1 MRRGHALPVV
11 ALLVVIASAPVAAAQ
26 PFPVLD
32 VPPELR
38 PWIPWVMDE
47 VPDAGCPRVQ
57 GRTVC
62 AWPGRLTVEAGAAG
76 GSFALELYA
85 DRASDLRLPG
95 GAEAWPQQVRLDGA
109 AAPVFPRDAA
119 PTLRVGP
126 GRHRVEA
133 RFIWSRMPESLVVPP
148 EIGLLALRLD
158 GRDVPEPRRESGG
171 LLWLR
176 ALAHPGAE
184 GESLRLQVFRRVEDG
199 VPLFVETRLQL
210 EVAGRARE
218 VALAGALLP
227 DTVPVAVTGDLPARV
242 EDGVLRLQ
250 LRGGRFAV
258 SVRARVDGRPA
269 GLKRPKTTPAEPWPA
284 REVWVFAADERLR
297 QVELSGPPPIDPSRT
312 ELPEAWQKLP
322 AFLVEPGQAL
332 SFREVRRGESQ
343 AAPDTLQL
351 ARELWLD
358 PDGRSASVRDHLT
371 GTLRGRSRLDLLPP
385 GALGRVAV
393 DGQDQ
398 LVTAG
403 PDGRAGVELR
413 RQALNLTAD
422 SRLALSTALP
432 AVGWSADVEQLSAT
446 LNLPPGWTLLG
457 AAGVDRLPGAWTARW
472 TLLGFFVVLLIAIA
486 VLRLFGPVQAMVAL
500 AALVLTHG
508 EPGAPFAA
516 WLSLVAAVALQ
527 RVAPAERIQ
536 RLARAWRLASAGVL
550 LVVLV
555 PFARDQLR
563 DAIFPQAAVAEE
575 AGLSVPGG
583 VVGAVV
589 GGLPSQLP
597 VAPAAAPAEAQGEAT
612 NEPAARGRDA
622 LQSSVSR
629 PKASALAQELKAERL
644 DEATRFSFNQALAQ
658 DPKAVLQTGPGVP
671 TWRWRSYALG
681 WTGPVGPEHRI
692 RLALASPGLNRLLTL
707 LRLLGVAALGFLLA
721 VGRWPRL
728 PHRTA
733 AGAPPSP
740 AGLAALASLSLLG
753 AAGIAD
759 GEPNEPVRTPSAEVL
774 AQLRQKLTRPPS
786 CEPAC
791 LTTPS
796 LLLRIADTRL
806 EVHAEVHAAA
816 DGAWAVPGPLA
827 SWAPAELRL
836 DGAPATAVA
845 HLADGFLHVRVP
857 RGVHQLDASGP
868 LPAADSIALQFV
880 DPPRRARAETAGWD
894 VSGLRADG
902 PAASSILL
910 TRRLAT
916 HGAGARALGEG
927 RYPAWL
933 EVTRTLGFGVT
944 WTVETRVR
952 RLTPLGT
959 PVALRVP
966 LLPGEAPTR
975 PDLVVE
981 DGQAAVSLGGDEAE
995 TAWQSALAQT
1005 PTITL
1010 HAPEGR
1016 SWSEVWRLQCSAIW
1030 PCDASGLPP
1039 VARVSGGVLGS
1050 EYRPWPG
1057 ESLQVSLRHP
1067 QGVEG
1072 QTLTV
1077 DDLDLESIPGSRLER
1092 VTLRLSARSSR
1103 EQPLVLQIPREA
1115 ELQALSLDG
1124 QERPARPEGGELRVT
1139 VPVGAHVVEA
1149 RWHQARGVG
1158 VFHPLP
1164 RVRLSVPAVNVTKRL
1179 RLPPERW
1186 LLLTHGPSW
1195 GPAVLFWPYLV
1206 FVLAAAAA
1214 LGRLPGGPLTSAQ
1227 WLLLG
1232 LGLSQLPSLG
1242 ALFVA
1247 AFLLALSLRG
1257 RRSPRAAWLFDLTQI
1272 GLGAGALVSLLL
1284 LYLAIQQGL
1293 LLRPDMQVAGNGS
1306 SDGLLSWY
1314 AERTSADLPGA
1325 GVVSLPLWAYRVVML
1340 LWALWL
1346 AHGLVRAV
1354 GPGWRAF
1361 GHGGYWRPL
1370 LLKRRATPATAAVD
1384 DSPVEDQ
1391 PRA

>member
-1 MRRGHALPVV
+1 MLRGPVFPVV
-11 ALLVVIASAPVAAAQ
+11 VLSLIAGAHLASGQ
-26 PFPVLD
+26 PFPAQDL
-32 VPPELR
+32 PPELR
-38 PWIPWVMDE
+38 PWIPWVMDD

-57 GRTVC
+57 GHAVC
-62 AWPGRLTVEAGAAG
+62 TWPGRLSVDAGAAG
-76 GSFALELYA
+76 GSFALELQA

-95 GAEAWPQQVRLDGA
+95 GAEAWPQGVRLDGA
-109 AAPVFPRDAA
+109 PAPVFPREAW

-133 RFIWSRMPESLVVPP
+133 RFGWSRMPESLAVPP
-148 EIGLLALRLD
+148 EIGLLTLRLD
-158 GRDVPEPRRESGG
+158 GREVAEPRRESGG

-176 ALAHPGAE
+176 AQTRPGAE

-199 VPLFVETRLQL
+199 VPIFVETRLQL

-218 VALAGALLP
+218 AALTGALLP
-227 DTVPVAVTGDLPARV
+227 GTAPVAVTGDLPARV

-250 LRGGRFAV
+250 LRGGRFGV
-258 SVRARVDGRPA
+258 SVRARVDGRPT
-269 GLKRPKTTPAEPWPA
+269 GLQRPKGTPAAPWPA
-284 REVWVFAADERLR
+284 REVWVFAANERLR

-332 SFREVRRGESQ
+332 SLREVRRGESQ
-343 AAPDTLQL
+343 AAPDTLRL
-351 ARELWLD
+351 ARELWLA
-358 PDGRSASVRDHLT
+358 PDGRSASVRDRFT

-385 GALGRVAV
+385 GTLGRVAI

-403 PDGRAGVELR
+403 ADGRAGVELR
-413 RQALNLTAD
+413 RESLSLTAD
-422 SRLALSTALP
+422 SRLGLAASLP
-432 AVGWSADVEQLSAT
+432 AVGWSADVEQLSTT

-457 AAGVDRLPGAWTARW
+457 ATGVDRLPGAWTARW
-472 TLLGFFVVLLIAIA
+472 TLLGFFVVLLVAIA
-486 VLRLFGPVQAMVAL
+486 VLRLFGPLQALVAL
-500 AALVLTHG
+500 ATLVLTHG

-516 WLSLVAAVALQ
+516 WLSLVAAAALQ
-527 RVAPAERIQ
+527 RAAPGGRLQ
-536 RLARAWRLASAGVL
+536 RLARAWRLASAAV
-550 LVVLV
+550 LVVLLV

-563 DAIFPQAAVAEE
+563 DAVFPQAAEAVAGQ
-575 AGLSVPGG
+575 AGFPGG
-583 VVGAVV
+583 VVGGVAGVPLQV
-589 GGLPSQLP
+589 PA
-597 VAPAAAPAEAQGEAT
+597 APAAAPVEAEAEAT
-612 NEPAARGRDA
+612 NEPGVQTRDV
-622 LQSSVSR
+622 LQSAVRRS
-629 PKASALAQELKAERL
+629 KTSAVAKELKAERL
-644 DEATRFSFNQALAQ
+644 DESGGFAFNQALAQ

-681 WTGPVGPEHRI
+681 WTGPVGQEHRI
-692 RLALASPGLNRLLTL
+692 RLVLASPGLNRLLTL

-728 PHRTA
+728 PHRA
-733 AGAPPSP
+733 ASPPAS
-740 AGLAALASLSLLG
+740 AVGLAALASASLLLG
-753 AAGIAD
+753 AAGVAR
-759 GEPNEPVRTPSAEVL
+759 GEPNEPARTPSPEVL
-774 AQLRQKLTRPPS
+774 AQLRQKLTRPAS
-786 CEPAC
+786 CEPRC

-796 LLLRIADTRL
+796 LLLRIADARL
-806 EVHAEVHAAA
+806 ELHAEVHAAA

-845 HLADGFLHVRVP
+845 HLTDGFLYVRLP

-868 LPAADSIALQFV
+868 LPAADSLALQFV
-880 DPPRRARAETAGWD
+880 DPPRRARAEAAGWD

-902 PAASSILL
+902 PAAPSILL

-916 HGAGARALGEG
+916 HRSAGALGEG

-959 PVALRVP
+959 PVAVRVP

-981 DGQAAVSLGGDEAE
+981 EGQAAVSLGGDQAE

-1005 PTITL
+1005 PTVEL
-1010 HAPEGR
+1010 RAPVGR

-1039 VARVSGGVLGS
+1039 VARVSEGVLSS
-1050 EYRPWPG
+1050 EYRPWPA
-1057 ESLQVSLRHP
+1057 ETLRVSLRHP

-1077 DDLDLESIPGSRLER
+1077 DDVDLEASPGSRLER
-1092 VTLRLSARSSR
+1092 VNLRLSARSSR
-1103 EQPLVLQIPREA
+1103 EQPLVLEIPRDA

-1124 QERPARPEGGELRVT
+1124 QDRPARPEGGELRVT
-1139 VPVGAHVVEA
+1139 VPAGAHVLEA
-1149 RWHQARGVG
+1149 RWHQPHGIG

-1164 RVRLSVPAVNVTKRL
+1164 RVVLSVPAVNVTQRL
-1179 RLPPERW
+1179 TLPPERW
-1186 LLLTHGPSW
+1186 LLLTRGPSW
-1195 GPAVLFWPYLV
+1195 GPAVLFWPYLA
-1206 FVLAAAAA
+1206 FVLAAAVA
-1214 LGRLPGGPLTSAQ
+1214 LGRLAASPLTSAQ

-1247 AFLLALSLRG
+1247 GFLLALSLRA
-1257 RRSPRAAWLFDLTQI
+1257 RRAPRSPWLFDLAQV
-1272 GLGAGALVSLLL
+1272 GLAAGALVSLLL

-1293 LLRPDMQVAGNGS
+1293 LLRPEMQVTGNGS

-1314 AERTSADLPGA
+1314 VERTSADLPAA
-1325 GVVSLPLWAYRVVML
+1325 GVMSLPLWAYRAVML

-1361 GHGGYWRPL
+1361 GHDGYWRALPW
-1370 LLKRRATPATAAVD
+1370 KRRIAPLPRTASAEQPA
-1384 DSPVEDQ
+1384 EDR
-1391 PRA
+1391 PPEP